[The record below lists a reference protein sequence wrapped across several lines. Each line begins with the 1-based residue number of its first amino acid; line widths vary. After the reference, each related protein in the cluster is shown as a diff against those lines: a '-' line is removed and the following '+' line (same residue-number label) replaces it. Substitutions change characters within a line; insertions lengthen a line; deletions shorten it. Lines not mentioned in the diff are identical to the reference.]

1 MNTPEDAI
9 NTIYHFEDAPIES
22 GNLSTWSSNERTAG
36 FTLHPYTLRG
46 STFITSK
53 QSTLDDAK
61 SSGPFEEAEGNIY
74 EIQQPSPLIE
84 PTELLISWYELWEE
98 LQDVS
103 LKPTMNDELNQLV
116 LVQFYGKISS
126 LFRSKINQVLE
137 CFQTQI
143 NNGQKELQPS
153 LDTLW
158 EIESAWRCAEAI
170 YFPSSSPYTLATAI
184 MDWVNSYDPQ
194 PIAED
199 GLEIMTYRIPFQHPS
214 FWFYVNKTAIRGL
227 FQQTISCL
235 ESSALVKELPTLE
248 NTISD
253 LVDILKYCPC
263 LHQKSIRSTFDF
275 EKRWKVWRS
284 RIAHL
289 RQTIMNRGDIP
300 TEVQQS
306 LLSLLN
312 ILSGNKEEIKAN
324 CSYWQ
329 EYFSALAFLY
339 DPLDCKN
346 PAQVS
351 ILYQMSTAQDSH
363 FYGDSTLEFEKL
375 CVALCNNQP
384 LDAIQHSY
392 MLDVGFAVH
401 LADFLHKTGYIKEYF
416 TEELPVTLRE
426 HLLLEYG
433 ETILETKGI
442 WQVAFAYWKHVP
454 GYGHQRIKSLISR
467 VPLHN
472 IVEKDE
478 ALTICHEL
486 DLQVEAQSVMSHWAT
501 NLIAEG
507 AYGEALIILDK
518 ACDYTTMNRV
528 TWEIFNLC
536 LENQNPID
544 AAEDETL
551 YDLLSSPR
559 ICASTL
565 ASILSPAAAIH
576 QYFLCK
582 ESEDS
587 RQAGELL
594 IGVLKMINS
603 PNFYQEKLL
612 KELLEFTRNTKNHQ
626 TISLASAF
634 DCIACLEDHERNIS
648 DSKLVRDIRIQ
659 LASIVSWNFLNAV
672 K

>member
-1 MNTPEDAI
+1 MSTSGDTS
-9 NTIYHFEDAPIES
+9 NTIHHIEDAPIETGS
-22 GNLSTWSSNERTAG
+22 VSAWSSNGRTAG
-36 FTLHPYTLRG
+36 FTLHPYTLKG

-53 QSTLDDAK
+53 QVSLYDAK
-61 SSGPFEEAEGNIY
+61 SSGPFEEAEGNLY
-74 EIQQPSPLIE
+74 EFQQPSPLIG
-84 PTELLISWYELWEE
+84 PTELLVSWYELWEE

-103 LKPTMNDELNQLV
+103 LTPTMDDELNQLV

-126 LFRSKINQVLE
+126 LFRSKINHVLE
-137 CFQTQI
+137 YFQAQI
-143 NNGQKELQPS
+143 NNGQQELQPT

-158 EIESAWRCAEAI
+158 EVESAWRCAEAI

-194 PIAED
+194 PVAED
-199 GLEIMTYRIPFQHPS
+199 GLEIMTYRIPYQHPS
-214 FWFYVNKTAIRGL
+214 FWSYVNKTAIRGL
-227 FQQTISCL
+227 FEQTISCL
-235 ESSALVKELPTLE
+235 ESSGLTKEIPTLE
-248 NTISD
+248 NSVNDI
-253 LVDILKYCPC
+253 VDILKYCPC
-263 LHQKSIRSTFDF
+263 LHQKSIRSAFDF
-275 EKRWKVWRS
+275 EKRWKMWRS

-289 RQTIMNRGDIP
+289 RQVMMNYNDIP
-300 TEVQQS
+300 TEVRNCLVS
-306 LLSLLN
+306 LLD

-324 CSYWQ
+324 CGHWQ

-351 ILYQMSTAQDSH
+351 ILYQMSTAEDSN
-363 FYGDSTLEFEKL
+363 FYIDPTLEFEQL
-375 CVALCNNQP
+375 CVTLCNNQP

-392 MLDVGFAVH
+392 MLDLGLAVH

-442 WQVAFAYWKHVP
+442 WQVAFAYWKLVP
-454 GYGHQRIKSLISR
+454 GYGHQRIKSLIHR
-467 VPLHN
+467 VPMHN

-478 ALTICHEL
+478 ALNICQEL
-486 DLQVEAQSVMSHWAT
+486 DLQEEAHCVMSHWAT

-518 ACDYTTMNRV
+518 AGDYTAMNRV

-536 LENQNPID
+536 LQNQKPID
-544 AAEDETL
+544 ASEDETL
-551 YDLLSSPR
+551 FDLLSTPR
-559 ICASTL
+559 ICSPTL

-576 QYFLCK
+576 QYFICK
-582 ESEDS
+582 ETDNP

-594 IGVLKMINS
+594 IGLLKMINS
-603 PNFYQEKLL
+603 PKLYQGKLL
-612 KELLEFTRNTKNHQ
+612 KELLLFTRNLKNYQ
-626 TISLASAF
+626 TISLASAY
-634 DCIACLEDHERNIS
+634 DCIACLEDHEKHIS
-648 DSKLVRDIRIQ
+648 DSKLVRDIRVQ
-659 LASIVSWNFLNAV
+659 LASIVSWNFLNTV